1 MLHRS
6 RRTRRRLHRAQ
17 AARGTL
23 HLLDG
28 IPGPQG
34 DGTPRRVIVSVPPGH
49 GETTARWPVVY
60 MHDGQ
65 NLFDDATSFAGSWR
79 LVDALASASRLGADA
94 IVVGVWNGAER
105 RLLEYGPFEDPQ
117 VGGGGA
123 GAYVDWIADV
133 LRPIIDQRFC
143 TIRDRTHTGLAGS
156 SMGGLVSLY
165 GLFAR
170 HDAFGFA
177 GVMSPSLWFANA
189 AIFDYVRQQPWRDA
203 RLYLDIGAREGE
215 RMVANARRMR
225 DLLVAQGYE
234 PGVRLRWMEDA
245 AGVHHESCWGRR
257 FRKALPALLTVP
269 GHGVFHS
276 DVFRA
281 DGATG

>member
-1 MLHRS
+1 MSPRL
-6 RRTRRRLHRAQ
+6 RRHPRRLHRHHASP
-17 AARGTL
+17 GTL
-23 HLLDG
+23 QLLDG

-34 DGTPRRVIVSVPPGH
+34 DGTPRRVVVSLPPGH

-79 LVDALASASRLGADA
+79 LGEALASASRLGAQA

-123 GAYVDWIADV
+123 GDYVDWLADV
-133 LRPIIDQRFC
+133 LRPVIDARFR
-143 TIRDRTHTGLAGS
+143 TVRDRLHTGVAGS

-165 GLFAR
+165 ALFKR
-170 HDAFGFA
+170 PDVFGFA
-177 GVMSPSLWFANA
+177 GVMSPSLWFAKG
-189 AIFDYVRQQPWRDA
+189 AIFDYVAKQPWHDA
-203 RLYLDIGAREGE
+203 RLYLDIGGREGE

-225 DLLVAQGYE
+225 DLLVERGYPLGE
-234 PGVRLRWMEDA
+234 RLRWHEDA
-245 AGVHHESCWGRR
+245 AGVHHESAWGRR
-257 FRKALPALLTVP
+257 FRKALPALLRVP
-269 GHGVFHS
+269 GHS
-276 DVFRA
+276 E
-281 DGATG
+281 